1 MAFQTMPLFEQWG
14 STLAVVAGVC
24 WFDYCFAG
32 ITSSLAMGHTLD
44 GIHET
49 SLVGLKIKELGL

>member
-1 MAFQTMPLFEQWG
+1 LLVWLLF
-14 STLAVVAGVC
+14 
-24 WFDYCFAG
+24 FAG

-49 SLVGLKIKELGL
+49 SLVGLKIKELGLWSNEF